1 MYRAC
6 AKCGKIHDASFKCS
20 KREYSGGAE
29 RKMRSQYSGT
39 KKSEEIREKANH
51 LCEVCKDKGVWAYD
65 NLEVHHI
72 DKLKDNQTGFLD
84 NCNLICLCT
93 TCHKKADKGLID
105 KEYMLRLARDRE
117 SIPPAL

>member
-1 MYRAC
+1 
-6 AKCGKIHDASFKCS
+6 
-20 KREYSGGAE
+20 
-29 RKMRSQYSGT
+29 MRSQYSWT

-51 LCEVCKDKGVWAYD
+51 LCEVCKDKGVWVYD

-72 DKLKDNQTGFLD
+72 DKLKDNQAGLLD

-93 TCHKKADKGLID
+93 ICHKKADKGLID